1 MGFYPH
7 VNGECGKSGC
17 HSDAGVFRLGTEA
30 RINYPSTLG
39 NNWKWR
45 LLPEQFYTGGLA
57 KRIYR
62 LITDYSTYCKI
73 KTQRWKESKTGRRN
87 KPEEIPAEQ
96 VQSLKERP
104 AEYGTG
110 NNQGHCPQM

>member
-1 MGFYPH
+1 MQKVQWKMGSKNSF
-7 VNGECGKSGC
+7 
-17 HSDAGVFRLGTEA
+17 
-30 RINYPSTLG
+30 
-39 NNWKWR
+39 
-45 LLPEQFYTGGLA
+45 
-57 KRIYR
+57 
-62 LITDYSTYCKI
+62 
-73 KTQRWKESKTGRRN
+73 WKESKTGRGN